1 MNMDYAKLDRDN
13 EAFHLKQMEEA
24 MKGGAAERS
33 FYTAAFAAHQAAVS
47 DGLMPSRDEDGE
59 LTYSP
64 QQGLKAACH
73 SREDAAATLNIQ
85 LPVLRL
91 LHQVRILAGSCLVV
105 LLYIAYRVS

>member
-13 EAFHLKQMEEA
+13 EAFYLKQMEEA

-33 FYTAAFAAHQAAVS
+33 FYAAAFAAHQASVS
-47 DGLMPSRDEDGE
+47 EGLTPSRDDDGE
-59 LTYSP
+59 LIYSP

-73 SREDAAATLNIQ
+73 AREDAAATLNIQ
-85 LPVLRL
+85 LPVLKML
-91 LHQVRILAGSCLVV
+91 NQVRILAGGCLAV